1 MRPIDIV
8 PVPANSADPAPVFPW
23 PNRARC
29 VVFPSFDVDVESA
42 WLSMDVKNVDRLV
55 TLSFGGYDTRVG
67 VPKIL
72 EYLRA
77 IELKSTFFIPG
88 WVVDAHPA
96 MCEAI
101 AKDGHEIGHHGYSH
115 KRPEPQEFEQDVEE
129 IDRGLDA
136 LKRVLGV
143 VPVGYRAPSGE
154 NYDCL
159 LKHLRDRGII
169 YSSSWRDDIRPYR
182 HRLRDGSE
190 GPIELPV
197 NMSFDDWLYG
207 MSNRF
212 SPRPMFPKE
221 HVLSIWNGEFDQT
234 REWGGLVTMVLHP
247 QVTGRPMR
255 LGIFREFIARVRGIG
270 DAWLATGEQ
279 IARHYTASETK
290 LKTASRLRASPDG
303 FVTRAARSEPENL

>member
-1 MRPIDIV
+1 
-8 PVPANSADPAPVFPW
+8 
-23 PNRARC
+23 
-29 VVFPSFDVDVESA
+29 
-42 WLSMDVKNVDRLV
+42 MDVKNVDRLV

-67 VPKIL
+67 VPKVL

-115 KRPEPQEFEQDVEE
+115 KRPEPQEFDQDVEE

-255 LGIFREFIARVRGIG
+255 LGIFREFIARVRGVG
-270 DAWLATGEQ
+270 DAWIATGEQ
-279 IARHYTASETK
+279 IARHYAAAETK
-290 LKTASRLRASPDG
+290 LKDSAPLARLS
-303 FVTRAARSEPENL
+303 

>member
-1 MRPIDIV
+1 MVLIPDV
-8 PVPANSADPAPVFPW
+8 PKRAANLSDAAPGFPW
-23 PNRARC
+23 PEGKRC
-29 VVFPSFDVDVESA
+29 AVFNSFDVDAESVWIA
-42 WLSMDVKNVDRLV
+42 YDIKNVDRLV
-55 TLSFGGYDTRVG
+55 TMSFGGYEPRVG

-72 EYLRA
+72 EYLRS

-88 WVVDAHPA
+88 WVVEAHPK

-101 AKDGHEIGHHGYSH
+101 VMDGHEIGHHGYLH
-115 KRPEPQEFEQDVEE
+115 KRPDPADLDHDIEE
-129 IDRGLDA
+129 IDKAFDV

-143 VPVGYRAPSGE
+143 TPVGYRAPSGE
-154 NYDCL
+154 NYDAL
-159 LKHLRDRGII
+159 LKHLRNRGVL
-169 YSSSWRDDIRPYR
+169 YSSSFRDDICPYR
-182 HRLRDGSE
+182 HRLRDGTD

-221 HVLSIWNGEFDQT
+221 HVLSIWNGELDQV

-255 LGIFREFIARVRGIG
+255 LGIFKDFIARARSFG
-270 DAWLATGEQ
+270 DVWLPTGEE
-279 IARHYTASETK
+279 IARRFIAHE
-290 LKTASRLRASPDG
+290 
-303 FVTRAARSEPENL
+303 RSVRPPNAVDTH